1 MELYL
6 KVRVACDGGMSQREA
21 SRHFGISR
29 DTVRKM
35 MTYSV
40 PPGYRRQAPVRRP
53 KLEAFIPIIDGWLE
67 GDRTVPRKQRH
78 TAKRVFDRLR
88 DEHGFAGGYTII
100 KDYMRERGRRGQEV
114 FVPLAHPAGHGQ
126 ADFGE
131 AVVVIGGVEQKA
143 HFFVLDLPHSD
154 ACYVRAYPAAVA
166 EAWVDGHV
174 QAFAFFGA
182 VPQSIVYDNDRCLVA
197 KILPDGTRKRA
208 TLFSGFLSHYLVRDR
223 YGRPGKGNDKGS
235 VEGLV
240 GYARRNFMVPI
251 PCFATWDD
259 FNLWLE
265 DQCRKRQGDR
275 LRGENETIGERL
287 QRDLAA
293 MRPLP
298 ASPFDACDQA
308 SGRVSSQ
315 ALVRYRTNDYS
326 VPVAHGHHDVWIRGY
341 VDEVVIGC
349 GGETIARHPRSYER
363 EEVVFDPLHYLPL
376 IEQKINALD
385 QAAPLQGWEL
395 PEAFATLRRLME
407 ARMGKQGRRAY
418 VQVLRLLESFDLADL
433 HAAVKQALHLG
444 AVSFDAVKHL
454 VLCRAERRPPKLDL
468 DIYPYLPRATVEKTS
483 AKAYMRLLDRE
494 GEPA

>member
-1 MELYL
+1 MVAQSGGGNVSGTVSRRVQFLFYEYSTELEEHL
-6 KVRVACDGGMSQREA
+6 TNCASQ
-21 SRHFGISR
+21 
-29 DTVRKM
+29 
-35 MTYSV
+35 
-40 PPGYRRQAPVRRP
+40 
-53 KLEAFIPIIDGWLE
+53 IIL
-67 GDRTVPRKQRH
+67 PR
-78 TAKRVFDRLR
+78 
-88 DEHGFAGGYTII
+88 I
-100 KDYMRERGRRGQEV
+100 
-114 FVPLAHPAGHGQ
+114 
-126 ADFGE
+126 
-131 AVVVIGGVEQKA
+131 VIGGVEQKA

-166 EAWVDGHV
+166 EAWVDGHIH
-174 QAFAFFGA
+174 AFAFFGA

-208 TLFSGFLSHYLVRDR
+208 ALFSGFLSHYLIRDR

-251 PCFATWDD
+251 PRFASWDE

-265 DQCRKRQGDR
+265 EQCRKRQSDR
-275 LRGENETIGERL
+275 LRGESETIGERL
-287 QRDLAA
+287 LRDLAA

-298 ASPFDACDQA
+298 ASPFEACDQA

-326 VPVAHGHHDVWIRGY
+326 VPVAFGYQDVWIRGY
-341 VDEVVIGC
+341 VDAVVIGC
-349 GGETIARHPRSYER
+349 GGEIIARHPRSYAR

-395 PEAFATLRRLME
+395 PEAFTTLRRLME

-418 VQVLRLLESFDLADL
+418 VQVLRLMESFDLADL

-444 AVSFDAVKHL
+444 AISFDAVKHL
-454 VLCRAERRPPKLDL
+454 VLCRAERRPPRLDL
-468 DIYPYLPRATVEKTS
+468 DIYPYLPRATVETTS

-494 GEPA
+494 EEPA